1 MNFIRKVANSDIL
14 INIIDLPENLKHKQ
28 VEIIV
33 LPVEEN
39 EGQTSSNSKSARGL
53 LAKYKNESL
62 IKEEGA
68 TWGKAMV
75 DKHENS

>member
-39 EGQTSSNSKSARGL
+39 QSRLSSSNKNVRGAL
-53 LAKYKNESL
+53 SKYKNLSL
-62 IKEEGA
+62 IKEEGTA
-68 TWGKAMV
+68 WEKAMV
-75 DKHENS
+75 EKHENC